1 MQKSSMREV
10 SQIKGTNQQEA
21 KGAIVDTKK
30 GNFIESIIIG
40 MNKGKLMN
48 KSKEELV
55 AMFLAQQASHLKPV
69 ISGKLS
75 TCSPKSL
82 TLLAAEKLE
91 QSIRRPAVKSVRD
104 KIKNFEEKAIKNT
117 KPSIIRLDSQ
127 SVSLQAYKI

>member
-30 GNFIESIIIG
+30 ANFIESIIIG

-48 KSKEELV
+48 KNKEELV

-75 TCSPKSL
+75 TL
-82 TLLAAEKLE
+82 FFF
-91 QSIRRPAVKSVRD
+91 IR
-104 KIKNFEEKAIKNT
+104 IYF
-117 KPSIIRLDSQ
+117 IRISRLKF
-127 SVSLQAYKI
+127 AKF